1 MKKLRR
7 IFCFI
12 LIFTMILS
20 LAGCSSSQESDPK
33 KVLEDAQ
40 TKTGEL
46 TSRDLTMN
54 MDMNI
59 NVAGESVSVGVD
71 MDCQSAGSSDAD
83 TSQLAMTGS
92 VNAMGMEIPMEM
104 YYKDGCMYLNILDQ
118 KLKQEMPLENA
129 QNQIMS
135 YAQSFA
141 LPADAYKEISMEAS
155 GSGQIISFTADGT
168 KMTELVNTLLSSL
181 QSQLGEEAAYS
192 IQDVTGTITVNSDG
206 YITEETLHIPMSLNV
221 SSTGDMSTELTCTM
235 TNHNPGEEVTIDFP
249 DFSEYVESDLSSFS

>member
-1 MKKLRR
+1 MKKFRR

-12 LIFTMILS
+12 LIFAMTLS
-20 LAGCSSSQESDPK
+20 LVGCSSSKETDPK

-54 MDMNI
+54 MDMEI
-59 NVAGESVSVGVD
+59 NVAGESLSVGVD
-71 MDCQSAGSSDAD
+71 MDCKSAGSGD
-83 TSQLAMTGS
+83 TAQLAMTGS
-92 VNAMGMEIPMEM
+92 VDAMGMGIPMEM
-104 YYKDGCMYLNILDQ
+104 YYKDGCMYLNILEQ
-118 KLKQEMPLENA
+118 KLKQEVPLEDA
-129 QNQIMS
+129 QNQIMAS
-135 YAQSFA
+135 AQSFA
-141 LPADAYKEISMEAS
+141 LPADAYKEISMEAA
-155 GSGQIISFTADGT
+155 GSDQVISFTADGT
-168 KMTELVNTLLSSL
+168 KMPELVNTLLSTL
-181 QSQLGEEAAYS
+181 QSQLGEDASYS

-235 TNHNPGEEVTIDFP
+235 TNHNPGEDVAIDFP